1 MKRFIP
7 SLLGAALACA
17 SLESMAAADLIL
29 TNGQVFTGTQGQA
42 LAKAVAVENGKILK
56 VGSDAEI
63 LALADASTQRI
74 DLAGKVLMPG
84 MIDTHSHPI
93 MGAMASMGAN
103 LYDEVKPLPELEQWI
118 IAQDQAGQARHADV
132 IIIAGASSAYWEQSA
147 GLGKI
152 FNQGRWAD
160 QPVVLNGIDGHTGW
174 ANNAMLKRVK
184 IDAALV
190 KSLSEKERGYIGHGA
205 DFTPNGYLA
214 ENGWDRVRS
223 QLPEPSEELML
234 NAAREAVRVNN
245 QVGVTA
251 WMDAAANAGN
261 GDSLFE
267 LRPSENDVGVL
278 PLYRKLAEDGELSAH
293 VAALLITHPKS
304 QPADL
309 EVLAKVMKK
318 FAGVPNLS
326 FPGIKIFADGVMEFP
341 GQTAAVIDPF
351 KNSLKRGELL
361 IDPANFGKLV
371 VAAEQRGWIMHM
383 HAVGDRAVR
392 EALNGFEYARK
403 LRPTPVPHSISHLQ
417 LVNPKEF
424 PRFQQLGVIA
434 SMQLLWATAETYTE
448 DLVKPYVS
456 AMTYS
461 HQYPAQSLHKA
472 GAIIAGASD
481 WPVSS
486 PNPWNAIAQASTR
499 KGPMGVLNAKES
511 IDRESMLYAYTIN
524 AAKALRLDDQIG
536 SLAPGKQADLIV
548 LDRDVF
554 KVSDAELFDT
564 QVLQTFF
571 AGESVYTA
579 PNPAE
584 VAVAQ

>member
-1 MKRFIP
+1 MQRFIP
-7 SLLGAALACA
+7 SLLGVALACA
-17 SLESMAAADLIL
+17 SLESMAAADLL
-29 TNGQVFTGTQGQA
+29 FTNGKIFTGEPGQA
-42 LAKAVAVENGKILK
+42 LMQALAVENGKILK

-63 LALADASTQRI
+63 SALADGKTQRI

-93 MGAMASMGAN
+93 MGAMASMDAN
-103 LYDEVKPLPELEQWI
+103 LYDEVKPLNELEQWI

-132 IIIAGASSAYWEQSA
+132 ISIAGVSSAYWEQSA

-152 FNQGRWAD
+152 FNQGRWAN

-174 ANNAMLKRVK
+174 ANNAMLQRLN
-184 IDAALV
+184 IDAAMV
-190 KSLSEKERGYIGHGA
+190 KSLPEKEQNYIGHAA
-205 DFTPNGYLA
+205 DFTPTGYLA

-223 QLPEPSEELML
+223 QLPEPSAADML
-234 NAAREAVRVNN
+234 KAAREAVRVNN
-245 QVGVTA
+245 AVGVTA

-267 LRPSENDVGVL
+267 LRPSEQDLGVL
-278 PLYRKLAEDGELSAH
+278 PLYRQLAESGELSAH

-309 EVLAKVMKK
+309 EVLAKVMQQFK
-318 FAGVPNLS
+318 GVPNLS

-361 IDPANFGKLV
+361 IDPASFGKLV
-371 VAAEQRGWIMHM
+371 AAAEQRNWIVHM

-392 EALNGFEYARK
+392 ESLNGFAYARH
-403 LRPTPVPHSISHLQ
+403 LNPTPVPHSISHLQ

-424 PRFQQLGVIA
+424 ARFKELGVIA
-434 SMQLLWATAETYTE
+434 SMQLLWATAESYTE
-448 DLVKPYVS
+448 ELVKPYVS
-456 AMTYS
+456 AMSYS

-472 GAIIAGASD
+472 GATIAGASD

-499 KGPMGVLNAKES
+499 KGPLGVLNAKES
-511 IDRESMLYAYTIN
+511 IDRETMFYAYTLN
-524 AAKALRLDDQIG
+524 AAKALRLDEQIG
-536 SLAPGKQADLIV
+536 SLTPGKQADLIV

-571 AGESVYTA
+571 SGKSVYQ
-579 PNPAE
+579 AE
-584 VAVAQ
+584 ATPAVAKAD

>member
-1 MKRFIP
+1 MQRFIP
-7 SLLGAALACA
+7 SLLAAAMA
-17 SLESMAAADLIL
+17 FSSMEAMAAADLL
-29 TNGQVFTGTQGQA
+29 LFNGKVFTAEPGQP
-42 LAKAVAVENGKILK
+42 LAQAVAVENGKILK

-63 LALADASTQRI
+63 KALAGANTQLI

-93 MGAMASMGAN
+93 MGAMASLRAN
-103 LYDEVKPLPELEQWI
+103 LYDEVLPLAELEQWI
-118 IAQDQAGQARHADV
+118 IEQDKAGTARMGDLIV
-132 IIIAGASSAYWEQSA
+132 ISGASSAYWEQSA
-147 GLGKI
+147 GLGKV

-160 QPVVLNGIDGHTGW
+160 QPVVLDGIDGHTGW
-174 ANNAMLKRVK
+174 ANNAMLKRLK

-190 KSLSEKERGYIGHGA
+190 QSLPEKERNYIGHAA

-223 QLPEPSEELML
+223 QYPAPSEADML
-234 NAAREAVRVNN
+234 GAARAAVKINN

-251 WMDAAANAGN
+251 WMDAAANAGD

-267 LRPSENDVGVL
+267 LRPTEKDVGVL
-278 PLYRKLAEDGELSAH
+278 PLYRKLAENGELSAH
-293 VAALLITHPKS
+293 VAALLITHPQSK
-304 QPADL
+304 PADL
-309 EVLAKVMKK
+309 DVLAKVMQQ
-318 FAGVPNLS
+318 FHGVPNLT

-361 IDPANFGKLV
+361 IDPKSFGQLA
-371 VAAEQRGWIMHM
+371 VAAEQHGWIMHV

-392 EALNGFEYARK
+392 EALNGFEYARSLK
-403 LRPTPVPHSISHLQ
+403 PEVVPHSISHLQ

-424 PRFQQLGVIA
+424 ARFQQLGVIA
-434 SMQLLWATAETYTE
+434 SMQLLWATAESYTE
-448 DLVKPYVS
+448 ELVKPYIS
-456 AMTYS
+456 AAAYQF
-461 HQYPAQSLHKA
+461 QYPARSLHEA
-472 GAIIAGASD
+472 GATIAGASD

-499 KGPMGVLNAKES
+499 KGPLGVLNAKES
-511 IDRESMLYAYTIN
+511 IDRQTMFQAYTLN
-524 AAKALRLDDQIG
+524 AAKALRLDSQIG

-554 KVSDAELFDT
+554 KVSDEQLFDT

-571 AGESVYTA
+571 AGKSVYR
-579 PNPAE
+579 AE
-584 VAVAQ
+584 PGKTVAHAQ